1 MPCHPADQT
10 QSPVPGERPDQTGR
24 DSTTRTWQRPER
36 GSRERESTRGH
47 RHGQLV
53 ESECTPPP
61 GQRVGERREYGRR
74 CHYYIFQLP
83 SVSRHIE
90 GGNVAHPRST
100 GKGTNRAP
108 GSRVVVPRPLDSEAF
123 VFMPRPVGKPARSA
137 STVPFTM
144 PPVRAEAD
152 MVEAGTSAETAM
164 APAAMA
170 EVRAAEGETANGVAA
185 VLAGGGCALV
195 EFVGRFAC
203 CLGDASKLGSGGI
216 CS

>member
-1 MPCHPADQT
+1 MA
-10 QSPVPGERPDQTGR
+10 SVPPEH
-24 DSTTRTWQRPER
+24 TTP
-36 GSRERESTRGH
+36 
-47 RHGQLV
+47 
-53 ESECTPPP
+53 
-61 GQRVGERREYGRR
+61 GRR
-74 CHYYIFQLP
+74 QGSHGYA
-83 SVSRHIE
+83 SS
-90 GGNVAHPRST
+90 GGWGGGGEDGLSLEIATQWGAGGGEEEV
-100 GKGTNRAP
+100 
-108 GSRVVVPRPLDSEAF
+108 L
-123 VFMPRPVGKPARSA
+123 PARSA

-195 EFVGRFAC
+195 DFVGRFGC
-203 CLGDASKLGSGGI
+203 CLGDASKLSSGGI